1 MSKRSIIACSFV
13 LLFTL
18 FFPILLLS
26 KIAKVAVDPEGGDFD
41 DLFRKY
47 SRTYFGRLD
56 WRYFKSQA
64 FAESSLNPKAKSHA
78 GALGLM
84 QLMPATYNEV
94 RTKVSLSRDPYHV
107 ESNIHAGILYNL
119 QQYNK
124 WTEKRS
130 SKDRLALMFASYNA
144 GFGNIYRAQRLERS
158 KGRPAVKWVDIRKSL
173 PEVTGR
179 HAKDTTKYVEKI
191 FYMRT
196 RL

>member
-1 MSKRSIIACSFV
+1 MRKRWIILGA
-13 LLFTL
+13 LG
-18 FFPILLLS
+18 LLLIS
-26 KIAKVAVDPEGGDFD
+26 SLPFLLSSKVAVSRESGDYD

-78 GALGLM
+78 GAMGLM
-84 QLMPATYNEV
+84 QLMPATYKEV
-94 RTKVSLSRDPYHV
+94 RNKVGLSRDPYHV

-119 QQYNK
+119 SQYKK

-130 SKDRLALMFASYNA
+130 EKDHLSLMFASYNA
-144 GFGNIYRAQRLERS
+144 GFGNIYKAQKLERAQGRS
-158 KGRPAVKWVDIRKSL
+158 AVKWSEIQRSL
-173 PEVTGR
+173 PKVTGN
-179 HAKDTTKYVEKI
+179 HAKDTIYYVDKI